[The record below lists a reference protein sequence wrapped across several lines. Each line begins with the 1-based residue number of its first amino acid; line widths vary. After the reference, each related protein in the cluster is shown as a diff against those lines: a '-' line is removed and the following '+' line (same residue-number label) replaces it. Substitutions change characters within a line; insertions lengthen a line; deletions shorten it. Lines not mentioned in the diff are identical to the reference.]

1 MKTKTAA
8 AFVAVAM
15 IGASAGAANAVTGGT
30 ILYDNLDTATV
41 GAGPYS
47 DNELGPIAA
56 SFSTGGA
63 AVSLGTV
70 SVLLQ
75 ELLTDPPSDYATIAL
90 LGDDNTSPGAVI
102 ATVGTVYDSQLTFSP
117 STFSFSGGEQLAANT
132 RYWIEITGTTY
143 SVGAWNAAA
152 DDSGTGVANEY
163 FSTFNGVAPNAAGAF
178 QMEVTAEPA
187 GVSAAPEPS
196 AWLLMIAG
204 VGGVGLLLRRA
215 TKCLGLQFKGVVAA

>member
-1 MKTKTAA
+1 MKTKMAV
-8 AFVAVAM
+8 AFAAVAM
-15 IGASAGAANAVTGGT
+15 MGASASAANAVTGGT
-30 ILYDNLDTATV
+30 VLYDNLDATTV

-47 DNELGPIAA
+47 DNQLGPIAA
-56 SFSTGGA
+56 SFSTGSS

-102 ATVGTVYDSQLTFSP
+102 ATLGTVYDSQLSFSP
-117 STFSFSGGEQLAANT
+117 TTFSFSGGEQLAANT

-143 SVGAWNAAA
+143 SVGAWNSAG
-152 DDSGTGVANEY
+152 DDSGTGVAGEY
-163 FSTFNGVAPNAAGAF
+163 FSNFNGVAPDAAKAY
-178 QMEVTAEPA
+178 QMEVTAAPA

-215 TKCLGLQFKGVVAA
+215 TKRLGLQFKGVVAA